1 MEPKRHADLARNSK
15 KLQIQEEERST
26 MRQLDDDTLKDF
38 NDFVE
43 SGVKQHVDPSIEVG
57 VIFQLLMDCGG
68 ESAVPPEEGS
78 PEYATVVRM
87 ALKILKIVGDLLAF
101 DFWEHLRF
109 CIQDPDV
116 FDTAL
121 RGFSTRTALL
131 GTHERKLLDANV
143 TLSDVRRS
151 LEFADQQVVELYQ
164 AFSVALMP
172 EGFSVPKEV
181 RHQCAWTLMVL
192 NDAFADY
199 WPQFRRML
207 GPGRIQRRPRP
218 TM

>member
-1 MEPKRHADLARNSK
+1 LQVLAGSK
-15 KLQIQEEERST
+15 KLQTQKEERST
-26 MRQLDDDTLKDF
+26 MRKLDDATLKSF
-38 NDFVE
+38 NDFVD
-43 SGVKQHVDPSIEVG
+43 SGVKKHVDPSIEVG
-57 VIFQLLMDCGG
+57 VIFQLLSTCGD
-68 ESAVPPEEGS
+68 ESGVPPQEGS

-87 ALKILKIVGDLLAF
+87 TLKILKILGELLAF
-101 DFWEHLRF
+101 EFWEHLLF

-131 GTHERKLLDANV
+131 GTYERQLLDPNV

-151 LEFADQQVVELYQ
+151 LESADQQVTELYQ

-172 EGFSVPKEV
+172 EGFNVPKET

-192 NDAFADY
+192 SDAFADY
-199 WPQFRRML
+199 WPRLRRML
-207 GPGRIQRRPRP
+207 GRGRIQRRPRP